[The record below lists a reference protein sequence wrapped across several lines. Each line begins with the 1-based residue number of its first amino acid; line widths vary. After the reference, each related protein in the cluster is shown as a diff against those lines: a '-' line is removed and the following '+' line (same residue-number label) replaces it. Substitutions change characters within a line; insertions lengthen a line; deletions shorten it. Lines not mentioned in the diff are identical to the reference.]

1 VHTYGGEIENL
12 LRAGQNEWLHIPVL
26 QNANALITVSQFTAR
41 RLNDL
46 LPAPPPIHLV
56 RCGVNIDEFVPNIDT
71 QSLRRQ
77 LGLQSDEKIMLQV
90 GRMDLHKGHERALRI
105 FPDLLKKIPELK
117 YIIAGSGPQEGR
129 LKMLAKEL
137 GVEERVIFC
146 GRVPQKEL
154 PRYYNLADVCV
165 APSET
170 IPSVGQTEGF
180 GLVLLEAAACGKPSV
195 AGAAGGMPEAIVD
208 GETGFLIQS
217 GDDQALRDA
226 IAKLLEDPAL
236 ARKMGAAGRQWA
248 QQWTWERS
256 RQALKTILARYGE
269 KDIRA
274 ATG

>member
-1 VHTYGGEIENL
+1 
-12 LRAGQNEWLHIPVL
+12 
-26 QNANALITVSQFTAR
+26 
-41 RLNDL
+41 
-46 LPAPPPIHLV
+46 
-56 RCGVNIDEFVPNIDT
+56 
-71 QSLRRQ
+71 
-77 LGLQSDEKIMLQV
+77 
-90 GRMDLHKGHERALRI
+90 
-105 FPDLLKKIPELK
+105 
-117 YIIAGSGPQEGR
+117 
-129 LKMLAKEL
+129 
-137 GVEERVIFC
+137 
-146 GRVPQKEL
+146 
-154 PRYYNLADVCV
+154 V